1 MNFILEQVRLKYAKT
16 MRLSSNSLHLSKT
29 KQADDRPQ
37 SPVKPPQIKQNS
49 STFLQFESMYKMS
62 QKNKNSTPRLPSIQ
76 MTKKTIDLSLGR
88 SLVFTDPNYPEPFK
102 IDVNH
107 LMLKPKI
114 FALKKRRNIIEYLD
128 NGNVM
133 MSYLN
138 KKDYQIL
145 NDNYTG
151 NDSIITF
158 LKNKISSHTDKY
170 SMHHKITSFYTR
182 QFPPKEIKLS
192 LISISF
198 EFINS
203 KNESNILYLPFSTIP
218 LYYSISD
225 DIFYLFITK
234 IIDISNEIN
243 EIKIDIASIIKF
255 NKEIYNDIDMFGENS
270 KFYSTNLSKQTF
282 DWLTDKEH
290 YKIIIRPPQL
300 EIKQENVF
308 TFRKLIGKG
317 LMCKLLENNY
327 ENWDILSLCYLSSF
341 KNFRNAIGILYGK
354 KVNTKLNNKGK
365 IYDVDEEL
373 TQANKLASNDGS
385 KSHTFSFFTT
395 ITQEMMLKNFFFT
408 FFSYTISI
416 DLHNITHCFNI
427 PFENMK
433 FLFDLSSKY
442 DIQNIIKKCL
452 FIKEE
457 KPELNLNLLKGI
469 PYDKLD
475 NFFSSEVPKNKED
488 IDSSISDLTI
498 KVQAPR
504 LGWKDILLV
513 ANTTVNDITHHN
525 YCINIG
531 LLDQLL
537 NNKLKEWPN
546 IFNKYSDELGKE
558 VGKKY
563 NRRLSVMK
571 TMKM

>member
-1 MNFILEQVRLKYAKT
+1 MNFILEQVRLKYANSL
-16 MRLSSNSLHLSKT
+16 RPSSNSTHLSKIKFT
-29 KQADDRPQ
+29 NDKARRPLKC
-37 SPVKPPQIKQNS
+37 SQIKQTS
-49 STFLQFESMYKMS
+49 STFLQFESMYKIS
-62 QKNKNSTPRLPSIQ
+62 QKNKNSTPKLPSIQ
-76 MTKKTIDLSLGR
+76 MTKKNIDLSLRR
-88 SLVFTDPNYPEPFK
+88 SLVFTDPDYSEPFK
-102 IDVNH
+102 FVVNH
-107 LMLKPKI
+107 MILKPKI
-114 FALKKRRNIIEYLD
+114 FALKKKRNIIEYLD
-128 NGNVM
+128 NGNIM
-133 MSYLN
+133 MSYLH

-151 NDSIITF
+151 YDSITF
-158 LKNKISSHTDKY
+158 LKSKISSHIDKY
-170 SMHHKITSFYTR
+170 NMHQKTTSFYTR

-203 KNESNILYLPFSTIP
+203 KNESNILYLPLCTIP
-218 LYYSISD
+218 FYYSISD
-225 DIFYLFITK
+225 EIFYLFITK
-234 IIDISNEIN
+234 IVDISNEIN
-243 EIKIDIASIIKF
+243 EIKINNASIIKYI
-255 NKEIYNDIDMFGENS
+255 NEIYNDIDMFGKNS
-270 KFYSTNLSKQTF
+270 KFYSTNLTKQPF

-308 TFRKLIGKG
+308 TFRKLVGKG

-354 KVNTKLNNKGK
+354 KVNSKICNKGK
-365 IYDVDEEL
+365 FYDVDEEL
-373 TQANKLASNDGS
+373 NEINKKPLNDGT
-385 KSHTFSFFTT
+385 KSNTFSFFTT
-395 ITQEMMLKNFFFT
+395 ITQDMMLKNFFFT
-408 FFSYTISI
+408 FFSYTICVE
-416 DLHNITHCFNI
+416 LHNITHCFNI

-433 FLFDLSSKY
+433 FLFDLKSKY
-442 DIQNIIKKCL
+442 NIQNIIKKCL

-457 KPELNLNLLKGI
+457 KPELNLNLLKDT

-475 NFFSSEVPKNKED
+475 NFFSSNVPKNKEL
-488 IDSSISDLTI
+488 IDSSFSELTI
-498 KVQAPR
+498 KVQDPR
-504 LGWKDILLV
+504 LEWRDILSV
-513 ANTTVNDITHHN
+513 TNTTVKDITSHN
-525 YCINIG
+525 YCINTS

-537 NNKLKEWPN
+537 NSQLKEWPP

-558 VGKKY
+558 VDKKY